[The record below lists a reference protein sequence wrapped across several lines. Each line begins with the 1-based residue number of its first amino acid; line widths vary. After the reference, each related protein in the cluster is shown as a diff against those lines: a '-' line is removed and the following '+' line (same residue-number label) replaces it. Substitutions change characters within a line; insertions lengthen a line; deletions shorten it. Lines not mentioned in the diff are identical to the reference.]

1 MSQDF
6 VMEKFWQDQA
16 SLLRQRF
23 RLFALLGA
31 IFMPLFSVVDYFYYP
46 EFWQEFLIS
55 RIAVSA
61 YCLFILAV
69 DHTRKTGTWIM
80 YAGLAGYYLVGA
92 CIIWMI
98 IVSEGD
104 ASQYYAGLN
113 LMFVGFCTV
122 IPFEAW
128 RLALHVA
135 GLYLLYIASVFAT
148 GGCDD
153 CRMFMMHNVF
163 MISTAIVILV
173 AAHSNFK
180 VRLREYSYRRELDR
194 TGAKLHQYATL
205 LESRVAES
213 EANYATVVNNAD
225 EAIFVLEED
234 VIAFPNPSTAELL
247 GHDQRELNCFNFIDF
262 VLPED
267 RQAVLDAYLEVAGN
281 NRNVTLD
288 SIKIRRLD
296 RTVLSVMIT
305 IVPVEW
311 HGKKALLHFVRDI
324 TEKQRLEA
332 ELLQAQ
338 KMEAVGT
345 LAGGIAHDI
354 NNVLQIITGYIQIL
368 EARRACEPRGRRCLE
383 NIKKAAERAANI
395 TRQLLLYSRKVE
407 CRPVPLDVNEH
418 IVSVCRLL
426 ERTIPR
432 MISINM
438 HLQGDLQR
446 VEADPV
452 QFEQVIMNLAVNARD
467 AMPDGG
473 HLDIK
478 TRNIQ
483 VDQDMSR
490 EHAGLEPG
498 SYVLLT
504 LSDNGTGMDEETLSR
519 IFDPFFTTKE
529 EGKGT
534 GLGLAIVYGIIRKH
548 GGYIYCRSTRG
559 DGTTFLIFLPAYIGE
574 DEVQHSVQEA
584 AVEDLI
590 GRAETI
596 LVVDDEEGILEIEK
610 EMLSMH
616 NYQVLTAASG
626 EEALETFREHE
637 DEIGLV
643 ILDLNMPGMGGFQC
657 LVELKTMKPDLKII
671 IATGYA
677 GDSQVNRVFEA
688 GVADIVQKPFRI
700 NDILPKIRKI
710 IG

>member
-1 MSQDF
+1 VNHEKF
-6 VMEKFWQDQA
+6 IEKFWLDH
-16 SLLRQRF
+16 SGLLRQRF
-23 RLFALLGA
+23 RLLVFLGA
-31 IFMPLFSVVDYFYYP
+31 LFMPLFSVVDFFYYP
-46 EFWQEFLIS
+46 DHWRDFFVFRL
-55 RIAVSA
+55 AVSI
-61 YCLFILAV
+61 YCAGTFFFA
-69 DHTRKTGTWIM
+69 RKSLSNKWVIYTGLI
-80 YAGLAGYYLVGA
+80 AYYLVGL
-92 CIIWMI
+92 CIIWI
-98 IVSEGD
+98 IISVDGFSTP
-104 ASQYYAGLN
+104 YYAGLI
-113 LMFVGFCTV
+113 LVFVGFCSI
-122 IPFEAW
+122 IPFEAK
-128 RLALHVA
+128 RLLLHIA
-135 GLYLLYIASVFAT
+135 GLYFFYLAMIFFFENHQQLKIFIV
-148 GGCDD
+148 DNI
-153 CRMFMMHNVF
+153 FML
-163 MISTAIVILV
+163 STTAISLV

-180 VRLREYSYRRELDR
+180 LRVREYTHRRKLDR

-267 RQAVLDAYLEVAGN
+267 RQAVLDAYLEVAGKD
-281 NRNVTLD
+281 RNVTLD
-288 SIKIRRLD
+288 SVKIRRLD

-473 HLDIK
+473 QLDIK

-504 LSDNGTGMDEETLSR
+504 VSDNGTGMDEETLSR

-548 GGYIYCRSTRG
+548 GGFIYCRSTIG
-559 DGTTFLIFLPAYIGE
+559 EGTTFLIFLPAYIGE
-574 DEVQHSVQEA
+574 EETASPAQETA
-584 AVEDLI
+584 IEDLT

-637 DEIGLV
+637 DEVGLV

-677 GDSQVNRVFEA
+677 GDSVVLCELRRNEA
-688 GVADIVQKPFRI
+688 GMKKAMRDAAVQR
-700 NDILPKIRKI
+700 
-710 IG
+710 